1 MIMADP
7 SECVESENI
16 LPVINKY
23 FEPVFEKS
31 FGGNLLMPVL
41 KDISHHFI
49 NARVDLEKQLV
60 LNRLFEFEDQYLSKH
75 PSDFVFGVYKKRA
88 SEGEVNL

>member
-1 MIMADP
+1 MIKADP

-16 LPVINKY
+16 PPVINKY

-41 KDISHHFI
+41 KDISHHFF
-49 NARVDLEKQLV
+49 NARIDKEKQLI
-60 LNRLFEFEDQYLSKH
+60 LKRLFELEDQYLLSQ
-75 PSDFVFGVYKKRA
+75 PSDFVFGIFQKR
-88 SEGEVNL
+88 VV